1 MLKDILKK
9 IFLLINEIKSQN
21 LEITS
26 EEENKDSGLIYLS
39 VKLSGKCT
47 QPISKDPLVLFK
59 ESGSKNHFSEDD
71 FNWILATILENQKR
85 MIERKYK
92 KKYKLIKHQFSEQ
105 LEEPLIVY
113 QDQLTNQIS
122 IKPAKEIYSN
132 IEKLKQFNPEDSAC
146 IGNIV
151 GCNETEKDYKFCRE
165 HKKNN
170 VVKFDI
176 SSLTG

>member
-1 MLKDILKK
+1 MFKEVFKK
-9 IFLLINEIKSQN
+9 IFILINEIKSQN

-26 EEENKDSGLIYLS
+26 EDEDAESGLIYLS
-39 VKLSGKCT
+39 VKIAGKCT
-47 QPISKDPLVLFK
+47 PPIPKDPLILLK
-59 ESGSKNHFSEDD
+59 ESGSKNHFSKEHFAWALD
-71 FNWILATILENQKR
+71 TMLENQKR
-85 MIERKYK
+85 IIERKYK
-92 KKYKLIKHQFSEQ
+92 KQFSLINHQFSEQ

-122 IKPAKEIYSN
+122 IKPAKEIYYN
-132 IEKLKQFNPEDSAC
+132 IEKLKQFNSEDSAC

-151 GCNETEKDYKFCRE
+151 GCNEAEKDYKFCRE

>member
-1 MLKDILKK
+1 VK
-9 IFLLINEIKSQN
+9 I
-21 LEITS
+21 
-26 EEENKDSGLIYLS
+26 
-39 VKLSGKCT
+39 VGKCT
-47 QPISKDPLVLFK
+47 LPILKDPLILLK
-59 ESGSKNHFSEDD
+59 ESGSKSHFSEDD

-85 MIERKYK
+85 IIEKKYK
-92 KKYKLIKHQFSEQ
+92 KRFLLIKHQFSEQ

-113 QDQLTNQIS
+113 KDQLTNQIY

-132 IEKLKQFNPEDSAC
+132 IEKLKQFSSEDSAC

-165 HKKNN
+165 HKKDNLIR
-170 VVKFDI
+170 FDI

>member
-1 MLKDILKK
+1 MIKDILKK
-9 IFLLINEIKSQN
+9 ILLLINEIKSQN

-26 EEENKDSGLIYLS
+26 EEENNESGLIHLS
-39 VKLSGKCT
+39 VKIVGKCT
-47 QPISKDPLVLFK
+47 LPITKDPLTLLK
-59 ESGSKNHFSEDD
+59 ESGSKTHFSDKD

-85 MIERKYK
+85 IIEKKYK
-92 KKYKLIKHQFSEQ
+92 KKFTLIKHQFSEQ

-113 QDQLTNQIS
+113 KEQLTNQIY

-132 IEKLKQFNPEDSAC
+132 IEKIKQFNSEDSAC

-151 GCNETEKDYKFCRE
+151 GCNETEKDYKFCQE
-165 HKKNN
+165 HTKSN
-170 VVKFDI
+170 VFKFDI

>member
-1 MLKDILKK
+1 MIKDILKK
-9 IFLLINEIKSQN
+9 ISLLINEIKSQN

-26 EEENKDSGLIYLS
+26 EEENNESGLLYLS
-39 VKLSGKCT
+39 VKIVGKCT
-47 QPISKDPLVLFK
+47 LPIPKDPLILLK
-59 ESGSKNHFSEDD
+59 ESGSKSHFSKDD

-85 MIERKYK
+85 IIEKKYK
-92 KKYKLIKHQFSEQ
+92 KRLTLIKHQFSEQ

-113 QDQLTNQIS
+113 KDQITNQIY

-132 IEKLKQFNPEDSAC
+132 IEQIKQFSSEDSAC

-165 HKKNN
+165 HKKDN
-170 VVKFDI
+170 VFKFDI